1 LGSNNDLHHTRDIL
15 LVKKLLGH
23 KGINNILKCTQLID
37 FKNDEYDVATATT
50 VEEAKKIVATGF
62 DYVTEVT
69 LESSE
74 SQSYMSLKRCIHQN
88 GKVFTKNLKCMAM
101 LSVLLTYV
109 RC

>member
-1 LGSNNDLHHTRDIL
+1 MIHHHTRDIL

-23 KGINNILKCTQLID
+23 KRINNILKCTQLID

-74 SQSYMSLKRCIHQN
+74 SQSYMSLKRCIHKN